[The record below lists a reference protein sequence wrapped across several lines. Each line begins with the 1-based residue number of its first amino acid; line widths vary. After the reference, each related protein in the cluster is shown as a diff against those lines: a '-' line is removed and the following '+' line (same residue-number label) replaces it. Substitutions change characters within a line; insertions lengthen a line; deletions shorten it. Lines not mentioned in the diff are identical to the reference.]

1 MNLQTAVL
9 IRLKAEQ
16 MRQALIENDLVGA
29 RMFLRDIRSIAD
41 HEERKLTEGK

>member
-1 MNLQTAVL
+1 VNQHTALL

-41 HEERKLTEGK
+41 NEERKIKEGK